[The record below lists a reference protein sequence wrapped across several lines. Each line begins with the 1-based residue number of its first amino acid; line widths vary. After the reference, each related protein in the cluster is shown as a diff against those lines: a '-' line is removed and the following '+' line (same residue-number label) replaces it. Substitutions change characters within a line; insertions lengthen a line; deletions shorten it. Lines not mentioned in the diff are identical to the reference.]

1 MMAVDSLLVVRRTA
15 NFSFYRRIFVEKI
28 YMDNNAT
35 TAVKPEV
42 LEAMLPYFCE
52 QFGNPS
58 SVHWAGRM
66 VGGAIDKARQQV
78 ADLLHCSPA
87 EVIFLSCGSEGDN
100 YAIKGTAEALKDK
113 GNHIITTAVEH
124 PAVLETCQSLE
135 KEGFEVTYLGVDK
148 DGSLDLK
155 ELEAAITDKTI
166 LISVMWANNETGNI
180 YPIEEIGQ
188 IAKKHKIRFHTD
200 AVQSAGK
207 IPVDVRKANV
217 DMAVISGHKIGAPKG
232 IGAMYLRRGTRIS
245 RFMHGGHQERN
256 RRAGTH
262 NVPGIVGLGLA
273 CELAQQN
280 MEDDYKYVRA
290 LRDKLENGILSTIP
304 DTKLNGHPDADLRLP
319 NTLNVSFN
327 YIEGESLLLFFDMK
341 GIAASSGSACTSGSL
356 EPSHVMGAMGVD
368 IVLAHSS
375 TRFSLGPNNTEE
387 EIDFI
392 LQELPAIVQR
402 LREMS
407 PLYNR
412 TEPAPLSCDECRMV
426 SCSH

>member
-1 MMAVDSLLVVRRTA
+1 V
-15 NFSFYRRIFVEKI
+15 KQI

-35 TAVKPEV
+35 TRVKPEV
-42 LEAMLPYFCE
+42 LDAMMPFFKD

-66 VGGAIDKARQQV
+66 VSGAVEKAREQV
-78 ADLLHCSPA
+78 ADLINCSPA
-87 EVIFLSCGSEGDN
+87 EIVFISCGSEGDN
-100 YAIKGTAEALKDK
+100 FAIKGTADALREK

-124 PAVLETCQSLE
+124 PAVLETCQYLE
-135 KEGFEVTYLGVDK
+135 RNGYEVTYLKVDR
-148 DGSLDLK
+148 DGMLDLE

-166 LISVMWANNETGNI
+166 LLSVMWANNETGNLF
-180 YPIEEIGQ
+180 PIEEIGK
-188 IAKKHKIRFHTD
+188 IAKKYKVRFHTD
-200 AVQSAGK
+200 AVQAVGK
-207 IPVDVRKANV
+207 VPVDVQQCNI
-217 DMAVISGHKIGAPKG
+217 DLAVISGHKLGAPKG
-232 IGAMYLRRGTRIS
+232 VGAIYIRRGTRLT

-262 NVPGIVGLGLA
+262 NVASIVGLGVA
-273 CELAQQN
+273 CEMAKKHLA
-280 MEDDYKYVRA
+280 EEYAYVRK
-290 LRDKLENGILSTIP
+290 LRDKLEKGVMESIP
-304 DTKLNGHPDADLRLP
+304 DIKLNGHPNPELRLP

-327 YIEGESLLLFFDMK
+327 YIEGESLLLYLDMK

-356 EPSHVMGAMGVD
+356 EPSHVMGAMCVD

-375 TRFSLGPNNTEE
+375 TRFSLGADNTEE
-387 EIDFI
+387 DVDFI

-412 TEPAPLSCDECRMV
+412 DGNAPITCDECRV
-426 SCSH
+426 IRRV

>member
-1 MMAVDSLLVVRRTA
+1 
-15 NFSFYRRIFVEKI
+15 VEKI

-35 TAVKPEV
+35 TAVKPEI

-78 ADLLHCSPA
+78 ADLLNCSPA

-100 YAIKGTAEALKDK
+100 YAIKGTADALKDK

-124 PAVLETCQSLE
+124 PAVLETCQALE
-135 KEGFEVTYLGVDK
+135 KDGFEVTYLGVDK

-180 YPIEEIGQ
+180 YPIEDIGQ

-200 AVQSAGK
+200 AVQAAGK

-232 IGAMYLRRGTRIS
+232 VGAMYLRRGTRIS

-280 MEDDYKYVRA
+280 MEKDYSYVRS
-290 LRDKLENGILSTIP
+290 LRDKLEQGILSTIP
-304 DTKLNGHPDADLRLP
+304 DVKLNGHPNADLRLP

-375 TRFSLGPNNTEE
+375 TRFSLGPDNTEK

-412 TEPAPLSCDECRMV
+412 VEPTPLSCDACRMV
-426 SCSH
+426 NCSH

>member
-1 MMAVDSLLVVRRTA
+1 M
-15 NFSFYRRIFVEKI
+15 EKI

-42 LEAMLPYFCE
+42 LEAMLPYFCD

-66 VGGAIDKARQQV
+66 VGGAIEKAREQV
-78 ADLLHCSPA
+78 AELLNCSAA
-87 EVIFLSCGSEGDN
+87 EIIFLSCGSEGDN
-100 YAIKGTAEALKDK
+100 YAIKGTADALKDK
-113 GNHIITTAVEH
+113 GNHIITTSVEH
-124 PAVLETCQSLE
+124 PAVLETCEALE
-135 KEGFEVTYLGVDK
+135 KDGFKVTYLGVDQ
-148 DGSLDLK
+148 DGMLDLA
-155 ELEAAITDKTI
+155 ELEAAITDQTI
-166 LISVMWANNETGNI
+166 LISIMWANNETGNI
-180 YPIEEIGQ
+180 FPIEEIGL
-188 IAKKHKIRFHTD
+188 IAKKHKVRFHTD
-200 AVQSAGK
+200 AVQAAGK
-207 IPVDVRKANV
+207 IPVDVRKANL

-262 NVPGIVGLGLA
+262 NVPSIVGLGLA
-273 CELAQQN
+273 CELAMQN
-280 MEDDYKYVRA
+280 MDKDYDYVRN
-290 LRDKLENGILSTIP
+290 LRDKLEKGILSSIP
-304 DTKLNGHPDADLRLP
+304 DVKLNGHPNADFRLP

-375 TRFSLGPNNTEE
+375 TRFSLGANNTEAE
-387 EIDFI
+387 VDFI
-392 LQELPAIVQR
+392 LQELPPIVQR

-412 TEPAPLSCDECRMV
+412 DEPTPLSCDECRMV
-426 SCSH
+426 LKVCLKN